1 MGVSTMNKTLILC
14 AGLFAGCAGTPPSAP
29 PAAAPARVAPATGPA
44 ATAAA
49 ATADGPSASFLAG
62 YRRTVKD
69 GVEYFCNTS
78 DETGSKLHKK
88 EACYTR
94 ETLAEMERA
103 SQQELHDMNRGY
115 QQGAQDTP
123 GISSPF

>member
-1 MGVSTMNKTLILC
+1 MNKSLILC
-14 AGLFAGCAGTPPSAP
+14 AALFAGCAGTPPSTP
-29 PAAAPARVAPATGPA
+29 PAAPARVAPSTGP
-44 ATAAA
+44 TAAA
-49 ATADGPSASFLAG
+49 ASASAGSPSASFLAG

-94 ETLAEMERA
+94 ETLVEMERG
-103 SQQELHDMNRGY
+103 SQQEIHDMNRGY
-115 QQGAQDTP
+115 QQGGQDTA
-123 GISSPF
+123 GISFPY